1 MREQA
6 RYKVY
11 RHNYLA
17 TALDPNYP
25 HLHIPASHK
34 GNRFQTLSSF
44 TGWYYTDRL
53 SKVNYAKLKHLM
65 GPDIPL
71 EEYIEGVGFKSF
83 HRKTGEPIYVIAGE
97 FREDTRDAERQ
108 TILLRRYNPEKF
120 NTWVKNAWDP
130 RTQSYY
136 DLPIEKQVQNFM
148 RNNSS
153 SVKPVYLDRLK
164 QKELDKLSMLYLL
177 DHNSYI
183 PGIGGMFLR
192 QEWDHIER
200 KHKPGSPI
208 YFLEV

>member
-1 MREQA
+1 MCIRDSPRSALET
-6 RYKVY
+6 Y
-11 RHNYLA
+11 
-17 TALDPNYP
+17 LDPNYQHFHTP
-25 HLHIPASHK
+25 KSHR

-44 TGWYYTDRL
+44 TVWAYTDRL

-71 EEYIEGVGFKSF
+71 EVYIDNVGFKTF
-83 HRKTGEPIYVIAGE
+83 HRPTGEPIYVIAGE
-97 FREDTRDAERQ
+97 FRADLVDDTDRA

-120 NTWVKNAWDP
+120 NTWVKNVWNHNAQ
-130 RTQSYY
+130 RY
-136 DLPIEKQVQNFM
+136 DELPLERQVQNFM

-200 KHKPGSPI
+200 KHKPGAPT

>member
-1 MREQA
+1 
-6 RYKVY
+6 
-11 RHNYLA
+11 
-17 TALDPNYP
+17 
-25 HLHIPASHK
+25 
-34 GNRFQTLSSF
+34 
-44 TGWYYTDRL
+44 
-53 SKVNYAKLKHLM
+53 M

-97 FREDTRDAERQ
+97 FREDVQDATRQ

-192 QEWDHIER
+192 PEWDYIER
-200 KHKPGSPI
+200 KHKPGAPI